1 MKQLD
6 YSPPVL
12 GDKPLAGEDIAKLAG
27 AVDSKVT
34 GFLPTLPPLVEK
46 FNVIKNRLDN
56 IENRLKTLGG

>member
-27 AVDSKVT
+27 VVDSKVT